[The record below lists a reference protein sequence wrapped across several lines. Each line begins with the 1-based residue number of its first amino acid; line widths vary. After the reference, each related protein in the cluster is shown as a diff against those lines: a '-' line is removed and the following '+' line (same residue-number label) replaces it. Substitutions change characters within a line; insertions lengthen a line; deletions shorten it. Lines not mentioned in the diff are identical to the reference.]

1 MAVLTAKTSESA
13 HWYAR
18 DGQPCHA
25 QAARDGGERKT
36 TIRDAKRL
44 GLLPSVT
51 SILGVLAKPGLDSW
65 KLKKVAEAALANPKQ
80 EQESADYWIARVI
93 EASKA
98 ETVSAADLGSSIHDA
113 LDQALA
119 VGIFPA
125 DLGAYVA
132 PVLEWVKST
141 GIRVTA
147 REAVLLNVAEG
158 YAGRVDALFEYGRAG
173 IGILDHKTRKTEPG
187 RPVTPYDG
195 QGMQLAAYAAAR
207 YGVEALPRVLA
218 ANVFISTTEPG
229 RIEIVKHDGLADL
242 YLDFLAAAR
251 LWRAAKG
258 YDPRAGCAAA

>member
-51 SILGVLAKPGLDSW
+51 SILGILAKPGLDTW

-98 ETVSAADLGSSIHDA
+98 ETVSASDLGSRIHDA
-113 LDQALA
+113 LDAAFTGANLYTEMLPYVQPVIDWVNETSIEITAHEVVLTN
-119 VGIFPA
+119 
-125 DLGAYVA
+125 LG
-132 PVLEWVKST
+132 
-141 GIRVTA
+141 
-147 REAVLLNVAEG
+147 EG
-158 YAGRVDALFEYGRAG
+158 YAGRVDALFRFGQAG
-173 IGILDHKTRKTEPG
+173 IGILDYKTRKTEAG
-187 RPVTPYDG
+187 KAVTPYDG
-195 QGMQLAAYAAAR
+195 QGMQLAAYAAAH
-207 YGVEALPRVLA
+207 YGAEALPRVLA

-229 RIEIVKHDGLADL
+229 RMVVCKHDRLDEL

-251 LWRAAKG
+251 LWRAVKG
-258 YDPRAGCAAA
+258 YDPRNAEV